1 MVTVLLFID
10 IQRCRSGLKL
20 LGSGRTCDGVRNQ
33 MIIFVFS
40 LLNSIFYL
48 ILSIVLFFF
57 VACSVFNSDVSPM
70 VYEDMYILT
79 IFTLMISLLG
89 IVFLTVI
96 LILLKVLHF
105 SNNCKKMSF
114 GPKDIIQCWENYVG
128 FAFYRLIIVDFAF
141 LLLSTFFGEFVRR
154 CELLLIL

>member
-1 MVTVLLFID
+1 M
-10 IQRCRSGLKL
+10 K
-20 LGSGRTCDGVRNQ
+20 TC
-33 MIIFVFS
+33 
-40 LLNSIFYL
+40 
-48 ILSIVLFFF
+48 
-57 VACSVFNSDVSPM
+57 
-70 VYEDMYILT
+70 ILT

-114 GPKDIIQCWENYVG
+114 GTKDIIQCWENYVG

-154 CELLLIL
+154 CELLLILYYLIVVIILFELTLSYTLFWTISVSEIPVYNHSNET

>member
-33 MIIFVFS
+33 NDNICFFTTK
-40 LLNSIFYL
+40 FH
-48 ILSIVLFFF
+48 ILFDSQHCPIFF
-57 VACSVFNSDVSPM
+57 VACSVFNGDVSPL
-70 VYEDMYILT
+70 VYEDMYTNNFHINDQF
-79 IFTLMISLLG
+79 IRYC
-89 IVFLTVI
+89 FLDCHTY
-96 LILLKVLHF
+96 ILLKVLHF

-114 GPKDIIQCWENYVG
+114 GTKDIIQCWENYVG

>member
-114 GPKDIIQCWENYVG
+114 GTKDIIQCWENYVG

>member
-1 MVTVLLFID
+1 
-10 IQRCRSGLKL
+10 
-20 LGSGRTCDGVRNQ
+20 

-57 VACSVFNSDVSPM
+57 VACSVFNSDVSPL
-70 VYEDMYILT
+70 VYEDIYTNNFHINDQF
-79 IFTLMISLLG
+79 IRYC
-89 IVFLTVI
+89 FLDCHTY
-96 LILLKVLHF
+96 ILLKVLHF

-114 GPKDIIQCWENYVG
+114 GTKDIIQCWENYVG